1 MRKPPSE
8 PERVKLTS
16 PAFPRN
22 GEPILQVLRRVLGDR
37 EGTVLEVGSGPGQH
51 IAAFAAA
58 LPRLSWRPSDIDPR
72 YLESIEAWRR
82 TAGVENLEA
91 PVSLDA
97 TTNDWP
103 LASGLTAML
112 SINVLHIAPWA
123 VAEGLMRAAG
133 RLLSPE
139 GRLIL
144 YGPYA
149 RDGVHTSSNNAAFD
163 VSLKAQDP
171 SWGVRDTRD
180 VARSGGTNGLSII
193 ETVEMPANNLCLIL
207 ARRPPESGG

>member
-1 MRKPPSE
+1 M
-8 PERVKLTS
+8 S
-16 PAFPRN
+16 PAFARN
-22 GEPILQVLRRVLGDR
+22 GGPILEVLRRVLGDSD
-37 EGTVLEVGSGPGQH
+37 GAVLEVGSGPGQH

-58 LPRLSWRPSDIDPR
+58 LPRLSWRPSDIDSR
-72 YLESIEAWRR
+72 YLESIEAWRQ
-82 TAGVENLEA
+82 TAGVANLEA
-91 PVSLDA
+91 PVALD
-97 TTNDWP
+97 TTASDWP
-103 LASGLTAML
+103 SAGELTAML

-133 RLLSPE
+133 RLLSPD

-163 VSLKAQDP
+163 VSLKARDP

-180 VARSGGTNGLSII
+180 VARSAGANGLAII

-207 ARRPPESGG
+207 ARGGPDSGG